1 MLFLVTLI
9 AAVWMHLTVVSMLH
23 KASPQL
29 TNKFEHENDS
39 EIPGEERTGANAW
52 VLQWPA
58 HPKRSGGEWLDSWD
72 PENAETWDSRLAWKT
87 LGSPRST

>member
-1 MLFLVTLI
+1 MTLI

-39 EIPGEERTGANAW
+39 GDTG
-52 VLQWPA
+52 
-58 HPKRSGGEWLDSWD
+58 
-72 PENAETWDSRLAWKT
+72 
-87 LGSPRST
+87 